1 MRLTR
6 PKIIRTLK
14 IQRMMS
20 ETLAVMNDIKNPPN
34 KIIIPCSSIE
44 DGEEIIEKIKK
55 QKARPAKSSFSFQK
69 SSKKL

>member
-1 MRLTR
+1 
-6 PKIIRTLK
+6 
-14 IQRMMS
+14 MMS
-20 ETLAVMNDIKNPPN
+20 ETLAVINDIKNPPN